1 MAGHFVRH
9 DLGVAP
15 LVELASPRTKLVY
28 LYLNIVEKAT
38 VEELHEALG
47 IRYME
52 LYSTLRVL
60 RERDDIRNERNSYR
74 YLGRNELGID
84 SVERPDRAQ

>member
-9 DLGVAP
+9 GPGVAP

-47 IRYME
+47 IRYTE
-52 LYSTLRVL
+52 LYSTL
-60 RERDDIRNERNSYR
+60 
-74 YLGRNELGID
+74 
-84 SVERPDRAQ
+84 